1 MAYGYA
7 RVRCPLCR
15 KSYQY
20 RLSATLQGGAIRIG
34 GRRYMR
40 CTKCGRFA
48 MFNIG
53 DAEAYRNERG
63 VYNLIYGIVLCII
76 GAIALD
82 ASGIAAFLLIFSA
95 AFFIVGILFIGRA
108 IALFNGQQHSK
119 E

>member
-7 RVRCPLCR
+7 RVKCPLCR

-20 RLSATLQGGAIRIG
+20 RLSETLSGGAIRIG
-34 GRRYMR
+34 SRRYMR

-48 MFNIG
+48 MFHVG

-63 VYNLIYGIVLCII
+63 VYNLIYGIILCII
-76 GAIALD
+76 GAVALD
-82 ASGIAAFLLIFSA
+82 AAGLTPLLLIFSA

-108 IALFNGQQHSK
+108 IALFNGQQPSK